1 MCVFVYQCI
10 LYLCLSTCLVI
21 QVWASGETLGGLHC
35 TAPSTVGVFS
45 ALGAGTGS
53 FTLLNNRVRKK
64 SIPFSPFQ
72 FYIPKSPETTFMYL
86 SFETWHKEGLQN
98 AEGAKDFAWAI
109 RGSEIFSQIFAE
121 LQNKLPKMWSSQKKG
136 PKRFSKELLYLMV
149 SIEK

>member
-1 MCVFVYQCI
+1 MLVEDLRSRSNLKGLFTKYFYLSNLAETSFPQIVFFCFICVFVYQCI

-72 FYIPKSPETTFMYL
+72 FYIPKAPETTFMYL
-86 SFETWHKEGLQN
+86 SFEPWHKEGLPN
-98 AEGAKDFAWAI
+98 AGGAK
-109 RGSEIFSQIFAE
+109 E
-121 LQNKLPKMWSSQKKG
+121 LYGQ
-136 PKRFSKELLYLMV
+136 
-149 SIEK
+149 